1 MPADEGWD
9 WDGDDWDPAQSLT
22 AEEIAE
28 LSGRRRAQV
37 AAGADPHLA
46 EHVSDEVAMA
56 LTLTSWAA
64 GTLVDRAEG
73 LARLPKTMAA
83 LAAGEI
89 DVAKALVL
97 LGELS
102 GLGDVHA
109 ARVEAAVISR
119 AAAHRCAKAGPGRP
133 PPGPGT
139 PLETQ
144 DSHRPNPA
152 AQPEVQDSPI

>member
-1 MPADEGWD
+1 ASWAAAGEV
-9 WDGDDWDPAQSLT
+9 A
-22 AEEIAE
+22 AIAE
-28 LSGRRRAQV
+28 LCRRRQAQV

-46 EHVSDEVAMA
+46 EHVSDEVAMV

-89 DVAKALVL
+89 DVAKALVI

-102 GLGDVHA
+102 GLGDMHA

-119 AAAHRCAKAGPGRP
+119 AAGWTTGGLRRGGGAPGGARRPRP
-133 PPGPGT
+133 PP
-139 PLETQ
+139 
-144 DSHRPNPA
+144 RPTRA
-152 AQPEVQDSPI
+152 AARP